1 MLVKYE
7 RDEKSSLFCLTSFK
21 LLFINA
27 ALGVLNECNHS
38 GDDLFKLGTSAFF
51 YLTFFGKRRGLGNVC
66 YSFFSL

>member
-51 YLTFFGKRRGLGNVC
+51 LFNIFW
-66 YSFFSL
+66 